1 VSWPVESTREVYANR
16 WITVRE
22 DAVVR
27 PDGGR
32 GVYGVVTINQP
43 AVFVVAL
50 TDDDEIVLVTVDR
63 HTVGRSVEVPAGGT
77 DGEDPLVAAK
87 RELLEETG
95 LLADSWRP
103 VGTMAALN
111 GICEA
116 PEHVYL
122 ATGLRTADGA
132 ALTDGLG
139 SDGLSGD
146 GDGLGGDGQDEE
158 GISEVRR
165 VPVAHVLEMVRDGEI
180 TDGETVASLLYALL
194 ALGRVG

>member
-1 VSWPVESTREVYANR
+1 MTWPVESTREVYANR

-63 HTVGRSVEVPAGGT
+63 HTVGGSVEVPAGGT

-95 LLADSWRP
+95 LLADSWHP

-122 ATGLRTADGA
+122 ATGLRTAAGA
-132 ALTDGLG
+132 ALT
-139 SDGLSGD
+139 
-146 GDGLGGDGQDEE
+146 DGLGGDGQDEE